1 MFSFFILRNIHN
13 HGAGERAD
21 IEVFNE
27 WRKKREELF
36 EMGERRGEE
45 DVPPRDMPVST
56 ALQMLGWT
64 SDTPLK
70 KVLSWLDIDF
80 EYGENEHVTSLNN
93 VGPPGEDFF
102 ITDQRGIWT
111 LFSDFYSSFKEKIS
125 LNKTV
130 VQVKYDNNGVEVI
143 TADGDTFSA
152 DYGLCTFSS
161 GVLHSGSVT
170 FDPPLPDWKKEAIY
184 RLRPVYMTKIF
195 LKFPSDFWDDN
206 EWILHVSV
214 PNPAHFPA
222 FFDLDRT
229 GFFPGSTALFTTVT
243 GDEAVR
249 VEAQDDSKTKEEVM
263 EVLRSMYGSN
273 VTNATGN

>member
-1 MFSFFILRNIHN
+1 M
-13 HGAGERAD
+13 
-21 IEVFNE
+21 EVFNE

-36 EMGERRGEE
+36 EMGEQRGEE

-80 EYGENEHVTSLNN
+80 EYGENERVTSLNN
-93 VGPPGEDFF
+93 LGPPGEDFF

-111 LFSDFYSSFKEKIS
+111 LFSDFYSRFKEKIL

-130 VQVKYDNNGVEVI
+130 VQVKYYNNGVEVT

-161 GVLHSGSVT
+161 GVLHSGSVR
-170 FDPPLPDWKKEAIY
+170 FDPPLPDWKREAIY

-206 EWILHVSV
+206 EWILMFRFRIRRIFRPFLILIEPGFS
-214 PNPAHFPA
+214 
-222 FFDLDRT
+222 LDQ
-229 GFFPGSTALFTTVT
+229 PLCL
-243 GDEAVR
+243 
-249 VEAQDDSKTKEEVM
+249 QQ
-263 EVLRSMYGSN
+263 
-273 VTNATGN
+273 

>member
-1 MFSFFILRNIHN
+1 M
-13 HGAGERAD
+13 
-21 IEVFNE
+21 EVFNE

-36 EMGERRGEE
+36 EMGEQRGEE

-93 VGPPGEDFF
+93 LGPPGEDFF

-130 VQVKYDNNGVEVI
+130 VQVKYDNNGVDVT

-161 GVLHSGSVT
+161 GVLHSGSVR
-170 FDPPLPDWKKEAIY
+170 FDPPLPDWKREAIY

-249 VEAQDDSKTKEEVM
+249 VEGQDDSKTKEEVM

-273 VTNATGN
+273 VTNATGS